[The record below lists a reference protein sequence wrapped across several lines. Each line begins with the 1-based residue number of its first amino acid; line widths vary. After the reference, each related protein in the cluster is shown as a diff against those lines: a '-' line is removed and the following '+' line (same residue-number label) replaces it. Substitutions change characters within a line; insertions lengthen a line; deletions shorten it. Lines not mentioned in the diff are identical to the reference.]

1 MGTSSNLVRV
11 LQESKSSVSAQ
22 EMEKGEHSWAYLRQ
36 NAPHTKRTLSYLVHG
51 FWADGSGWSKVIP
64 PLQAQGHFVIAGQH
78 AITSLAAD
86 VDTTRQILAELD
98 GHSVI

>member
-1 MGTSSNLVRV
+1 MGIFASKGTSHKANIV
-11 LQESKSSVSAQ
+11 
-22 EMEKGEHSWAYLRQ
+22 
-36 NAPHTKRTLSYLVHG
+36 LVHG

-64 PLQAQGHFVIAGQH
+64 QLQAQGHFVIAGQH

>member
-1 MGTSSNLVRV
+1 MSLF
-11 LQESKSSVSAQ
+11 L
-22 EMEKGEHSWAYLRQ
+22 
-36 NAPHTKRTLSYLVHG
+36 
-51 FWADGSGWSKVIP
+51 
-64 PLQAQGHFVIAGQH
+64 AQGHFVIAGKH